1 MHQQAF
7 EIEAPISYGYAMT
20 KSVTDSPSAPETP
33 PAPSAATPVVT
44 TAAPAETTT
53 VTASPAAARPHWTVG
68 AWNGASRLITT
79 AANDEMVRNMIG
91 ARARSQIAATVFGG
105 TLMGAIA
112 ARVATRSVPGAL
124 LVGGALL
131 AKAVYDQRKQKAKP
145 PKP

>member
-1 MHQQAF
+1 
-7 EIEAPISYGYAMT
+7 MT
-20 KSVTDSPSAPETP
+20 NPVNDSPSAPETP
-33 PAPSAATPVVT
+33 ASTAPVVNT
-44 TAAPAETTT
+44 RAPVDGTGVTAAP
-53 VTASPAAARPHWTVG
+53 PAARPHWTVG

-79 AANDEMVRNMIG
+79 AANDEMLRNMIG
-91 ARARSQIAATVFGG
+91 AKARNQVAATVFGG

>member
-1 MHQQAF
+1 
-7 EIEAPISYGYAMT
+7 MT
-20 KSVTDSPSAPETP
+20 NPVNDSPSTPETP
-33 PAPSAATPVVT
+33 ASTTPVVNT
-44 TAAPAETTT
+44 PAPVAGTGVTAAP
-53 VTASPAAARPHWTVG
+53 PAARPHWTVG

-79 AANDEMVRNMIG
+79 AANDEMLRNMIG
-91 ARARSQIAATVFGG
+91 AKARNQVAATVFGG